1 MNASTVRGKVRAAR
15 TDPVLVNSSLIFIT
29 TTMMAAGG
37 AVFWVVAAR
46 LQSPEVVG
54 VAGSLVS
61 ASDSLALFAQLG
73 LNITLL
79 QVLPKSQR
87 RAADIATAA
96 LIVVSAGMVM
106 ALGYALLTPITSERI
121 HEVLD
126 SPLAVVLFAVLVA
139 GCALNML
146 TDQIFL
152 SINKI
157 WSFLRLN
164 GVFLGL
170 AKCTLPFVLAGG
182 GALGLYGSV
191 GGATLAC
198 ALISIVVIFRHVPGS
213 RRPNPSPQLRGA
225 KRFAGAGYLT
235 YVLNVVPQMVLP
247 LMVINALGSANAA
260 VFFIS
265 VQIVTLQNSI
275 VFAVGNSMYSE
286 AEKSPHQRRDVVRR
300 GGITLL
306 VLAAG
311 SVVVMVVMAP
321 YFLKIFGPHYAAE
334 GTATLRMLS
343 LSTLAVAFNFWA
355 AVRLRIVQ
363 HLRAMI
369 IVQLTCTALILGLA
383 GVLAPMGTVWVAS
396 AWGIGQLIGGVV
408 GLVVSL
414 VVAPLRD
421 EPLTDLADPSPAGRV
436 EGER

>member
-1 MNASTVRGKVRAAR
+1 MNVAGVRERVRAAR

-79 QVLPKSQR
+79 QVLPKSER
-87 RAADIATAA
+87 RAADIASAA
-96 LIVVSAGMVM
+96 LIVGAAGMVL

-126 SPLAVVLFAVLVA
+126 SPLAIALFSVLVA

-164 GVFLGL
+164 GIFLGL

-247 LMVINALGSANAA
+247 LLVINALGASNAA

-286 AEKSPHQRRDVVRR
+286 AEKSPHERRDVVRR

-321 YFLKIFGPHYAAE
+321 YFLQIFGAHYAE
-334 GTATLRMLS
+334 LGTATLRMLS
-343 LSTLAVAFNFWA
+343 LSTLGVAFNYWA

-363 HLRAMI
+363 HLKAMI
-369 IVQLTCTALILGLA
+369 VVQLSCTTIILVLA
-383 GVLAPMGTVWVAS
+383 GSLASQGTVWVAT
-396 AWGIGQLIGGVV
+396 AWGVGQVIGGLV
-408 GLVVSL
+408 GYVVSL
-414 VVAPLRD
+414 TVAPLRD
-421 EPLTDLADPSPAGRV
+421 LPLEVPV
-436 EGER
+436 EERR